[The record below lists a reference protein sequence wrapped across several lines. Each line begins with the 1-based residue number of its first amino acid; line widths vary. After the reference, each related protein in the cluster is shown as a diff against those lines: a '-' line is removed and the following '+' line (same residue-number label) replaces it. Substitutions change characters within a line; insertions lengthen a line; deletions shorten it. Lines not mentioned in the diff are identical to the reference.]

1 VENVGPQRCQNPK
14 KTLFNS
20 YLNIILETLMK
31 VAVSSLEFVEVQN
44 IPQMDKQRNRH
55 FVEVEEASF
64 FFVVV
69 VLAMR
74 ALMQL

>member
-1 VENVGPQRCQNPK
+1 
-14 KTLFNS
+14 
-20 YLNIILETLMK
+20 MK
-31 VAVSSLEFVEVQN
+31 VAVSSLEFADVQN

-55 FVEVEEASF
+55 FVEVEEAL

-69 VLAMR
+69 VLDMR